1 MYKDHFIVMF
11 FTKSKRP
18 VERKIEEYNFK
29 NVVSEKVWWK
39 MLMLITT
46 DGYHLASLS
55 SEYCC

>member
-1 MYKDHFIVMF
+1 MF